1 VEDEIG
7 VEDRLGVDTE
17 RDDEVE
23 LEGWRLDV
31 VVSEECR
38 AVEVVVENC
47 ELDFE
52 YIEDDW
58 LGLGVEVLEEVDFEL
73 LKVLNRPVEEVIE
86 EVLEALCLCQKTSD
100 SKTSSH

>member
-7 VEDRLGVDTE
+7 VEERLGVDTE

-23 LEGWRLDV
+23 LEDWRLDV

-58 LGLGVEVLEEVDFEL
+58 LELGVEILEEVGFEL
-73 LKVLNRPVEEVIE
+73 LKVLNRSVEKVIE
-86 EVLEALCLCQKTSD
+86 EVLRGFVLVPED
-100 SKTSSH
+100 E

>member
-7 VEDRLGVDTE
+7 VEERLGVDTE

-23 LEGWRLDV
+23 LEDWRLDV

-58 LGLGVEVLEEVDFEL
+58 LELGVEILEEVGFEL
-73 LKVLNRPVEEVIE
+73 LKVLIRSVENVIE
-86 EVLEALCLCQKTSD
+86 EVLRGFVLVPED
-100 SKTSSH
+100 E